1 MLKLQILI
9 FNGGIHMDVI
19 IDVISQVGFPIAV
32 SVWLLYQNQHMLKSL
47 DANTDAINKLSE
59 RLNKKNDEL

>member
-1 MLKLQILI
+1 
-9 FNGGIHMDVI
+9 MDVI
-19 IDVISQVGFPIAV
+19 IDLISQVGFPIAV

-59 RLNKKNDEL
+59 RLNKKDDEL